1 MSVKENL
8 ERELKA
14 LAVHN
19 EAVVLHQ
26 QAATQCVER
35 IISIENNSALANEN
49 SAKDVFN
56 GAYDALIAANKQ
68 SNKRDA
74 HIATTLTNLNNLN
87 AENRQFIQK
96 ESFLSKQPLHNIA
109 ITAYNSSVQCFENL
123 ETFKKFNSSK

>member
-49 SAKDVFN
+49 SARDVFN

-96 ESFLSKQPLHNIA
+96 ESFLSKDPLPRIGIVA
-109 ITAYNSSVQCFENL
+109 FESSLQCFENL
-123 ETFKKFNSSK
+123 QNFKKSSSSK

>member
-56 GAYDALIAANKQ
+56 GAYDALIAANRQ

-74 HIATTLTNLNNLN
+74 HIDATLTNLNNLN

-96 ESFLSKQPLHNIA
+96 ESFVSKDSLLCIGVVA
-109 ITAYNSSVQCFENL
+109 FESSVRCFENL
-123 ETFKKFNSSK
+123 ENFKKSSSSK